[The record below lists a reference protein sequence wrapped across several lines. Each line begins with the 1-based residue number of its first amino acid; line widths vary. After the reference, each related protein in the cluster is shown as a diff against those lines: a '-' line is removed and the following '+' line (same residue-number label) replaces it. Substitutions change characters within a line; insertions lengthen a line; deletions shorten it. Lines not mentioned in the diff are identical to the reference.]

1 MLVLNRKE
9 GEELRIG
16 KDIVLKVISVSDG
29 TVKIG
34 IEAPK
39 ELPILRGELYQNVK
53 ENVIEASKGSVN
65 KIQQVK
71 KFEINKLTDN
81 NNE

>member
-9 GEELRIG
+9 NEEIQIG
-16 KDIVLKVISVSDG
+16 NNVVIKIISVSDG
-29 TVKIG
+29 TVKLG

-53 ENVIEASKGSVN
+53 NNVIKASKVSSN
-65 KIQQVK
+65 KLHEANK
-71 KFEINKLTDN
+71 LEINKLKD
-81 NNE
+81 

>member
-9 GEELRIG
+9 GEEIQIG
-16 KDIVLKVISVSDG
+16 NNVVIKVISISDG
-29 TVKIG
+29 TIKIG

-53 ENVIEASKGSVN
+53 STVIEASKESGN
-65 KIQQVK
+65 KLKEIHK
-71 KFEINKLTDN
+71 LEINKLKD
-81 NNE
+81 

>member
-16 KDIVLKVISVSDG
+16 NNVTVKIISLSDG
-29 TVKIG
+29 TVKLG
-34 IEAPK
+34 IDAPR

-53 ENVIEASKGSVN
+53 NTVIEASKESGNKVQGVN
-65 KIQQVK
+65 
-71 KFEINKLTDN
+71 KFEINKLRDQSDG
-81 NNE
+81 